1 MKQPV
6 SVAAEQPLVWITG
19 ASQGIGAA
27 LALEYAARGWRVAAS
42 ARNAARL
49 QQVQRRALPLPGSV
63 EPFPLDVCER
73 DQHQQVLDRI
83 EARFG
88 PVRLAILNAG
98 SHRPQSA
105 LEFDSGLVRELMEL
119 NLMGVANGLEVLIR
133 RMLNRTPTQDAHAC
147 HPPTPRHA
155 IDPARTRG
163 TIAVVASLA
172 GYRGLPNAAA
182 YGASKAALINL
193 CEALRLELADTP
205 VRLQLINPGFVKTP
219 LTDRNTFRMPFLIE
233 AEQAAREIADG
244 LETERFEIRF
254 PSQFGWL
261 MALLRQLPYGLYFP
275 LVRRLTGV

>member
-1 MKQPV
+1 MNQ
-6 SVAAEQPLVWITG
+6 SIAVAAEQPLVWITG

-42 ARNAARL
+42 ARNRARL
-49 QQVQRRALPLPGSV
+49 QQVQRRALPLAGSV
-63 EPFPLDVCER
+63 EPFPLDVREH
-73 DQHQQVLDRI
+73 DQHQLVLEQI
-83 EARFG
+83 EERFG
-88 PVRLAILNAG
+88 PIRLAILNAG

-105 LEFDSGLVRELMEL
+105 LEFDSHLVRELMEL
-119 NLMGVANGLEVLIR
+119 NLMGVANGLEVLIQ
-133 RMLNRTPTQDAHAC
+133 RMLSRSPAKTASDANGATH
-147 HPPTPRHA
+147 HGS
-155 IDPARTRG
+155 DGYRG

-193 CEALRLELADTP
+193 CEALRLELADTS

-219 LTDRNTFRMPFLIE
+219 LTDRNEFRMPFLIE

-244 LETERFEIRF
+244 LETERFEIRL
-254 PSQFGWL
+254 PGLFGWV